1 MRVKFTLFAICL
13 TAIVTLGL
21 SPIQVSAQILNYN
34 PTDGSWSVEVGPSG
48 SYAQNT
54 DGFDFSA
61 QWGDIDIFED
71 FTIGNAT
78 ATATINGTPDTFVTI
93 NISDDNNNGIG
104 HSVTIG
110 ADAIGAGPITSIT
123 NFSNNSSLP
132 TGLAFDSLSIAAE
145 EPSSNPNLTVNFV
158 PEPTSAALVLGAAS
172 LLAWR
177 RRRA

>member
-1 MRVKFTLFAICL
+1 MRVKSSFYALVLAFFVA
-13 TAIVTLGL
+13 LGL
-21 SPIQVSAQILNYN
+21 NPSQASAQILNYD

-48 SYAQNT
+48 SYTQST
-54 DGFDFSA
+54 DGFDFAA

-78 ATATINGTPDTFVTI
+78 ATATINGTPSIFVTI

-123 NFSNNSSLP
+123 NFSINSSLP

-145 EPSSNPNLTVNFV
+145 EPSGNANLTVNFV
-158 PEPTSAALVLGAAS
+158 PEPTSAALILGAAS
-172 LLAWR
+172 LLALR